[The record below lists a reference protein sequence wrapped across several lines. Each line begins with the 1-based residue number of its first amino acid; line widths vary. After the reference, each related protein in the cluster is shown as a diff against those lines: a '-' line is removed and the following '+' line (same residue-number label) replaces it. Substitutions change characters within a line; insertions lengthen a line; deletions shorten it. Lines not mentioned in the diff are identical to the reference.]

1 MALTER
7 ISADLPVALN
17 ADLSIKMDQTL
28 ALAQHVRRGGIASLF
43 LAGNANLQSM
53 SLSQFEAVVEIAE
66 EASAAGPVTIGLGP
80 ELGRMLDQANILG
93 RSKLRSVLV
102 LPIIFPADTHGTADG
117 IRHIAGRIGHGV
129 MVDLVRD
136 NHLRPVTLH
145 KLVDEG
151 AITAVRYAH
160 VGSNPGDDY
169 YLDRVIDIMG
179 PDRVLSDAGEGALY
193 DHLHVRRM
201 ACASSGIAAL
211 APRLLRRIA
220 DVMPGDPAAA
230 HHMLAPV
237 MEMSRIRTMLGSI
250 QVLHDAVSEAG
261 IAQMGP
267 PMPMI
272 SRVKDKFRLPF
283 LAAVQAVMSAEAVL

>member
-7 ISADLPVALN
+7 ISADLPVALDAN
-17 ADLSIKMDQTL
+17 LAVNMDQTL
-28 ALAQHVRRGGIASLF
+28 TLAHHVRRGGIASLF

-53 SLSQFEAVVEIAE
+53 SHSQFEAVVEIAE

-80 ELGRMLDQANILG
+80 ELGRMLDQAAIVG
-93 RSKLRSVLV
+93 RGKLRSVLV
-102 LPIIFPADTHGTADG
+102 LPIIAPADTHGTADG

-136 NHLRPVTLH
+136 NHLRPVTLR

-151 AITAVRYAH
+151 AITAIRYANI
-160 VGSNPGDDY
+160 VPNPGDDY
-169 YLDRVIDIMG
+169 YLDRIIEIMG
-179 PDRVLSDAGEGALY
+179 PDRVLSNAGEGALY
-193 DHLHVRRM
+193 DHLHVRGL
-201 ACASSGIAAL
+201 ASASSGIATL

-220 DVMPGDPAAA
+220 GVMPSDPAAA
-230 HHMLAPV
+230 QRLLGPV
-237 MEMSRIRTMLGSI
+237 LELSRIGAMLGPI

-267 PMPMI
+267 HMPMI
-272 SRVKDKFRLPF
+272 SKVKDKFRLPF
-283 LAAVQAVMSAEAVL
+283 KAAVRAVVSAESAL